1 MTWQGS
7 TAGGSRST
15 ARVAIAGGS
24 LGGLTA
30 GLLLRDLGLDVTIYE
45 RSRVE
50 LEQRGAGIGFLPD
63 SAKYLVERVGLPI
76 DEISTS
82 TDLIRYF
89 SRNGGI
95 THEMRHRYH
104 FSSWNTVYRQL
115 LAAFGRDRYLLG
127 REVAGRDELDD
138 EVRVRFTDGTSCDAD
153 LLVCADGVSSA
164 FRSQLL
170 PDARHRYAGY
180 VGWRGMARE
189 RDLQPATAALLGEAI
204 SYYVYA
210 NSHILVYP
218 IPGADG
224 SVAPGERLIN
234 FVWYRN
240 YLDGDD
246 IRDLLLDANG
256 VQREISLPPGAVRAD
271 HVAELRATA
280 AARLPAVLAEVVLG
294 TAEPFLQVIY
304 DVDIPRMAF
313 GRTCL
318 IGDAG
323 FIARPHAAAG
333 TAKAAANA
341 WALAE
346 ALAAHDTIPAAL
358 AAWEPG
364 QLALGRQLLERT
376 QRLGTNSQ
384 FTGTWDPTD
393 PDVLFRLR
401 EEGP

>member
-1 MTWQGS
+1 MS
-7 TAGGSRST
+7 SRYT
-15 ARVAIAGGS
+15 IAVAGGS

-30 GLLLRDLGLDVTIYE
+30 ALLLRDLGHDVTVYE

-63 SAKYLVERVGLPI
+63 SSRYLVERVGIPLH
-76 DEISTS
+76 EISTS

-89 SRNGGI
+89 DRRGGV

-104 FSSWNTVYRQL
+104 FSSWNTIYRHL
-115 LAAFGRDRYLLG
+115 LTAFGRDRYLLG
-127 REVAGRDELDD
+127 REVTEREELPSG
-138 EVRVRFTDGTSCDAD
+138 VQIHFHDGQRTEAD
-153 LLVCADGVSSA
+153 LLVCADGVGST
-164 FRSQLL
+164 FRKQLM
-170 PDARHRYAGY
+170 PEVGHRYAGY

-189 RDLQPATAALLGEAI
+189 RDLHPQTAAMLGEAI
-204 SYYVYA
+204 SYYLYA

-218 IPGADG
+218 IPGSDG
-224 SVAPGERLIN
+224 SLRPGERLIN

-240 YLDGDD
+240 YKVGDD
-246 IRDLLLDANG
+246 VDDLLLDASG
-256 VQREISLPPGAVRAD
+256 QQRDVSVPPGSVRSD

-280 AARLPAVLAEVVLG
+280 AARLPAVLAEVVS
-294 TAEPFLQVIY
+294 AVEEPFVQVIY
-304 DVDIPRMAF
+304 DVSIDRMAF

-333 TAKAAANA
+333 TAKAAADA
-341 WALAE
+341 WALAD
-346 ALAAHDTIPAAL
+346 ALASHSSIPEAL

-364 QLALGRQLLERT
+364 QLALGRQLLART
-376 QRLGTNSQ
+376 QRLGERSQ
-384 FTGTWDPTD
+384 VTGTWSPQD

>member
-1 MTWQGS
+1 MS
-7 TAGGSRST
+7 AP
-15 ARVAIAGGS
+15 RVVVAGGS
-24 LGGLTA
+24 LGGLTTA
-30 GLLLRDLGLDVTIYE
+30 LLLRDLGYDVTVHE
-45 RSRVE
+45 RSHVE
-50 LEQRGAGIGFLPD
+50 LEQRGAGIGLLPD
-63 SAKYLVERVGLPI
+63 SSRYLVERVGLPL

-89 SRNGGI
+89 DRRGGI

-104 FSSWNTVYRQL
+104 FSSWNTVYRHL

-127 REVAGRDELDD
+127 QEVTGREELPDSVAVHFANGDIREV
-138 EVRVRFTDGTSCDAD
+138 D
-153 LLVCADGVSSA
+153 LLVCADGVGST
-164 FRSQLL
+164 FRRQVL
-170 PDARHRYAGY
+170 PDVRPQYAGY
-180 VGWRGMARE
+180 VGWRGMAGE
-189 RDLQPATAALLGEAI
+189 RDLAPATAELLGQAI

-224 SVAPGERLIN
+224 SVRVGERLIN

-240 YLDGDD
+240 YLEGDD
-246 IRDLLLDANG
+246 VRDLLLDANG
-256 VQREISLPPGAVRAD
+256 VQRDISLPPGSVRSEY
-271 HVAELRATA
+271 VAELRATA
-280 AARLPAVLAEVVLG
+280 AARLPAALAEVVH
-294 TAEPFLQVIY
+294 TVEEPFLQVIY

-318 IGDAG
+318 VGDAG

-341 WALAE
+341 WALAD
-346 ALAAHDTIPAAL
+346 ALAAHPSIPAAL

-364 QLALGRQLLERT
+364 QLALGRQLVERT
-376 QRLGTNSQ
+376 RRLGTRSQ
-384 FTGTWDPTD
+384 FSGTWDPTD

-401 EEGP
+401 EQGP